1 MTLLRHAVGPSHL
14 PWVVRGDYRPTCD
27 QRTLSTHATDP
38 LEIEADTGP
47 AEERLNA
54 CQRDD
59 HYLAVLRAT
68 LAPRRSCAPHLR
80 TRLVNRIDTQEG
92 QACASLR

>member
-68 LAPRRSCAPHLR
+68 LAPRRSCAHTFVRGWSTGSILR
-80 TRLVNRIDTQEG
+80 RDKHVQV
-92 QACASLR
+92 